1 MAACFARVFTLGLDR
16 VATSYMLLTVK
27 NTEVLMLNFPVIFPS
42 IAFYSNT
49 WNMYSKFY
57 HFLIQ
62 VKEACRKA
70 SEAEELAKT
79 RLKGMNYDLS
89 IHCRITVSTG

>member
-1 MAACFARVFTLGLDR
+1 
-16 VATSYMLLTVK
+16 
-27 NTEVLMLNFPVIFPS
+27 
-42 IAFYSNT
+42 
-49 WNMYSKFY
+49 
-57 HFLIQ
+57 

>member
-1 MAACFARVFTLGLDR
+1 
-16 VATSYMLLTVK
+16 MLLTVK
-27 NTEVLMLNFPVIFPS
+27 NTDVLMLNFPVIFPS

-49 WNMYSKFY
+49 WNMCSKFY